1 MVAFASLKD
10 YGPTFQ
16 VKVISSLLKNKAFLL
31 NVRDITDESHFEHP
45 GNKWIL
51 TETLKYFDKFHT
63 TPTLDSLK
71 IEVKKIDNDI
81 LQTAVK
87 EQLKLIY
94 TTQYD
99 DQEYVEEEFANF
111 CKNQLLKNALLDS
124 VDLLKSGH
132 YDDIRILI
140 DNALKSGLDKN
151 IGHEYVKD
159 LESRYRESS
168 RNVVPTPWSLLNT
181 LLQGGLGSGD
191 YGLIYGGPGGGK
203 SWDLVAL
210 GGFAGLQGYK
220 VIHYTLELGEDYVGR
235 RYDAY
240 FTGINVSEIHQ
251 HQDKVKEMIGTLDD
265 NIIIKEYPAKGASLT
280 TIKSHIQ
287 KTMDL
292 GFKPDLILIDYVD
305 LLKPSSRRKDRKEE
319 IDDLHYGTKGLAK
332 ELGLPIWSVSQ
343 VNRAGARDE
352 VVEGDKSAGSY
363 EKQAIVDFGMS
374 QSRLKN
380 DKVNGTGRWHIQK
393 NRYGPDGMTYNVNID
408 TSCGHIEVLGEYD
421 DTEDYKNTQSNS
433 RPSFGGISEGEKNN
447 LKNMFQNFTLENNG

>member
-31 NVRDITDESHFEHP
+31 NVRDMVDEAHFEHP
-45 GNKWIL
+45 GTKWIL
-51 TETLKYFDKFHT
+51 NEALKYFDKFHT
-63 TPTLDSLK
+63 CSTLDTLK
-71 IEVKKIDNDI
+71 IEVKKIDNDV

-111 CKNQLLKNALLDS
+111 CKNQLLKNALIDS

-140 DNALKSGLDKN
+140 DNALKAGLDKN
-151 IGHEYVKD
+151 LGHEYVKD

-168 RNVVPTPWSLLNT
+168 RKVVPTPWDVLNT
-181 LLQGGLGSGD
+181 LLQGGLGGGD

-210 GGFAGLQGYK
+210 GAFAGKLGYK
-220 VIHYTLELGEDYVGR
+220 VIHYTLELGEDYVGK

-240 FTGINVSEIHQ
+240 YTGISVSDIHNY
-251 HQDKVKEMIGTLDD
+251 QDKLKEMIGEFEH

-280 TIKSHIQ
+280 TIKSHYQ
-287 KTMDL
+287 KTADL
-292 GFKPDLILIDYVD
+292 GFKADLILIDYVD
-305 LLKPSSRRKDRKEE
+305 LLKPPSRRKDRKEE

-332 ELGLPIWSVSQ
+332 ELNLPIWSVSQ
-343 VNRAGARDE
+343 VNRAGAKDE

-374 QSRLKN
+374 QSRLKT

-408 TSCGHIEVLGEYD
+408 TSCGHVEVLGEYD
-421 DTEDYKNTQSNS
+421 DTEDYKSQQSSQTNT
-433 RPSFGGISEGEKNN
+433 FGGISNIEKNN
-447 LKNMFQNFTLENNG
+447 LKNLFQNFSLDSNQ